1 MVKKMRETVFTNN
14 VAQHPRTCFPWAVI
28 CRYGNL
34 RGKKTTTKKKKKK
47 KKKYFRLMRVW
58 VGLIDSSLMTLFF
71 LTTEFWPKLLVT
83 TDFCDVEFND

>member
-34 RGKKTTTKKKKKK
+34 RGKKNNKKQ
-47 KKKYFRLMRVW
+47 KKYFRLMRVW